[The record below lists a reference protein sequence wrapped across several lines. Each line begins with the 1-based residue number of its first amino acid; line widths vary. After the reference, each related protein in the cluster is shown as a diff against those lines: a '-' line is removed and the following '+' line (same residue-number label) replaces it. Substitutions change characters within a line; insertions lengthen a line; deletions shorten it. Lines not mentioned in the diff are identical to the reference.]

1 MTTYRLIDLSKVPVP
16 DIIEVP
22 DFEEKYQALKDMLV
36 NLDPEYSQA
45 LSLESDP
52 AARLLQVFA
61 YREMYLTARI
71 NDATRANIL
80 ASAKREDLD
89 GLASRYNIERLTIQ
103 PANPDA
109 NPPEPA
115 AMEDDEALRRRVQ
128 MAFDGLNTAGSIDG
142 YIFHALGA
150 NGLVRDAL
158 ATSPQPTEIELTI
171 LSNEGNGHSS
181 AELIESVRAH
191 FGISADG
198 NQQLGTSKIRPQGD
212 RVSVQSAS
220 IISYQVE
227 ATIYLQQGPDAS
239 VIRQQA
245 IAAAQKYADEQHR
258 LGADITRSGLYRALH
273 QPGVDNVE
281 LHQPDGNISVSP
293 TQAAYCTSID
303 VNSEVSNG

>member
-1 MTTYRLIDLSKVPVP
+1 MTTNRLIDLSKVPVP
-16 DIIEVP
+16 DIIETP
-22 DFEEKYQALKDMLV
+22 DFEEKYQALKTMLI
-36 NLDPEYSQA
+36 NLDPDYAQS

-80 ASAKREDLD
+80 ASATGSDLD
-89 GLASRYNIERLTIQ
+89 ALASRYNIERLTIQ

-128 MAFDGLNTAGSIDG
+128 MTFDGLNTAGSIDG

-198 NQQLGTSKIRPQGD
+198 TQQLGTSKIRPQGD

-239 VIRQQA
+239 AIRQQA

-258 LGADITRSGLYRALH
+258 LGADITRSGLHRALH

-281 LHQPDGNISVSP
+281 LHEPEENISVSA

>member
-16 DIIEVP
+16 DIIEAP
-22 DFEEKYQALKDMLV
+22 SFEQKYQALKDMMV
-36 NLDPEYSQA
+36 NLDPDYAEV
-45 LSLESDP
+45 LNLESDP

-71 NDATRANIL
+71 NDATRANVL
-80 ASAKREDLD
+80 ASAQGKDLD
-89 GLASRYNIERLTIQ
+89 GLASRYNIERLTIE

-109 NPPEPA
+109 NPPAPA
-115 AMEDDEALRRRVQ
+115 IMESDEALRRRVQ

-150 NGLVRDAL
+150 DGLVRDAL

-171 LSNEGNGHSS
+171 LSNDGNGHASTQ
-181 AELIESVRAH
+181 LIETVRAH

-198 NQQLGTSKIRPQGD
+198 SQQLGTSKVRPQGD
-212 RVSVQSAS
+212 RVSVQSAD
-220 IISYQVE
+220 IITYQVE

-245 IAAAQKYADEQHR
+245 AAAAQKYADEQHR
-258 LGADITRSGLYRALH
+258 LGADITRSGLHRALH

-281 LHQPDGNISVSP
+281 LVSPAGNISVNG

>member
-16 DIIEVP
+16 DIIETP
-22 DFEEKYQALKDMLV
+22 DFEEKYQALKSMLI
-36 NLDPEYSQA
+36 NLDPDYAQS

-80 ASAKREDLD
+80 ASATGRDLD
-89 GLASRYNIERLTIQ
+89 ALASRYNIERLTIQ

-115 AMEDDEALRRRVQ
+115 VMEDDDALRRRVQ

-198 NQQLGTSKIRPQGD
+198 TQQLGTSKIRPQGD

-258 LGADITRSGLYRALH
+258 LGADITRSGLHRALH

>member
-16 DIIEVP
+16 DIIETP
-22 DFEEKYQALKDMLV
+22 DFEEKYQALKTMLI
-36 NLDPEYSQA
+36 NLDPDYAQS

-80 ASAKREDLD
+80 ASATGRDLD
-89 GLASRYNIERLTIQ
+89 ALASRYNIERLTIQ

-220 IISYQVE
+220 IVSYQVE

-258 LGADITRSGLYRALH
+258 LGADITRSGLHRALH